1 MKRLWLVF
9 LGLLLCF
16 SLCAEESRRL
26 GNLQEFLN
34 VETRFVFNKTSKT
47 GKSISK
53 IYGATGFYIGDALPI
68 SCVKDEKM
76 LFRIEFIPSFLEEE
90 QTKSKIFKMRRS
102 KEKDID
108 IPVRIEITSKKSHVE
123 MTAMK
128 SIENIEKEKSD
139 QAQIF
144 TFTIKNK
151 ADSKR
156 YIEFEITGR
165 EAGDEQIFVS
175 YGSPEYKIVD
185 STCDVFETIHFT
197 NE

>member
-1 MKRLWLVF
+1 MKRLCSVF

-16 SLCAEESRRL
+16 SLSAKDSRYSGSL
-26 GNLQEFLN
+26 DEFLN
-34 VETRFVFNKTSKT
+34 VETHFIFENNQT
-47 GKSISK
+47 GKRISNV
-53 IYGATGFYIGDALPI
+53 YGATSFNIGDGLPV
-68 SCVKDEKM
+68 SYKKGEKM
-76 LFRIEFIPSFLEEE
+76 IFRIEFIPSSLKEE
-90 QTKSKIFKMRRS
+90 QAKPKVFKTRRYD
-102 KEKDID
+102 EKDID

-151 ADSKR
+151 ADPKR